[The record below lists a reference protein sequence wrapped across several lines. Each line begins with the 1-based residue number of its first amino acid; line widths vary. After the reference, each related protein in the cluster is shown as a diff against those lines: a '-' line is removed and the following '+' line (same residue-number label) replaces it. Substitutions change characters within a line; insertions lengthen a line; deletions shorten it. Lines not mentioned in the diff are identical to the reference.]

1 MDACRIEM
9 ASHMVSAEGRLASP
23 MNLQGDE
30 NLFYRYGVDDANL
43 ICSYEHMSEGSDNVG
58 RRGRQRGRLVLPS

>member
-43 ICSYEHMSEGSDNVG
+43 I
-58 RRGRQRGRLVLPS
+58 